1 MRRTRCTFHGWTF
14 PSAVTATP
22 LGCALWA
29 LYALLGRAG
38 ASNYLATVVTVTVG
52 LPLVLWSGGRDWNS
66 RRVALTRGTTAPG
79 WLRRL
84 IVPLALVGV
93 TAFGAGFVIKQ
104 GVLSVAGIGACIL
117 AWLIESAR
125 HIPE

>member
-1 MRRTRCTFHGWTF
+1 MRRTGWTFHGWTF

-22 LGCALWA
+22 LGCALWG

-38 ASNYLATVVTVTVG
+38 ASNYLATVVTVAVG
-52 LPLVLWSGGRDWNS
+52 LPLVLWSGTRDWNS
-66 RRVALTRGTTAPG
+66 RRVALTRGRSAPG
-79 WLRRL
+79 WLRQL

-93 TAFGAGFVIKQ
+93 TAFGAGFVIDR
-104 GVLSVAGIGACIL
+104 GAVSVAGIAACIL

>member
-1 MRRTRCTFHGWTF
+1 MRRTRWTFSGWTF
-14 PSAVTATP
+14 PSAVTATA

-38 ASNYLATVVTVTVG
+38 TSNNVATVVTVAVG
-52 LPLVLWSGGRDWNS
+52 LPLVFWSGSRDWSS
-66 RRVALTRGTTAPG
+66 RRVALTRGRSAPG

-93 TAFGAGFVIKQ
+93 TAFGAGFVIEQ
-104 GVLSVAGIGACIL
+104 GAVSVAGIGACIL

-125 HIPE
+125 RVPE